1 MWPNP
6 ADGIITVSAAV
17 PSGIEKRVNMYDVLG
32 RRVSQL
38 HDGPLAAGEHSLPL
52 DTSALPPGL
61 YLVRATTPEG
71 AVAGGRVTV
80 VR

>member
-32 RRVSQL
+32 RRVLLL

-52 DTSALPPGL
+52 DASALPPGL
-61 YLVRATTPEG
+61 YLVRAATPEG
-71 AVAGGRVTV
+71 SVAGSRVTV